1 MPRHGRRIGYNSSE
15 DFLMHFF
22 VQTLLLVL
30 EMPDSLIDELEEALK
45 LSSEQKREMQER
57 LRKLKAI
64 PDEK

>member
-1 MPRHGRRIGYNSSE
+1 
-15 DFLMHFF
+15 MHFF